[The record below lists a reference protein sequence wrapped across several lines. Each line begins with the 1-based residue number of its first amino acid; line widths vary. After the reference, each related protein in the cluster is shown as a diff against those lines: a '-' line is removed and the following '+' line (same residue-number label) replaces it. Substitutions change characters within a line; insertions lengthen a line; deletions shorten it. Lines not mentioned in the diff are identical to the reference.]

1 MTTPRKQSKKL
12 FSYYPEGVEY
22 SMSGPAEGTWIR
34 GSRLEAAVAPSRK
47 LADIVDGKTFKKLIL
62 LDKEALIE
70 LRDLSQELIDFMG
83 GE

>member
-1 MTTPRKQSKKL
+1 MKNPRRSARKD
-12 FSYYPEGVEY
+12 FSYYPKGSEH

-34 GSRLEAAVAPSRK
+34 GSRLEAAVSPSRNF
-47 LADIVDGKTFKKLIL
+47 ADIIDGKTLKKLTM
-62 LDKEALIE
+62 LDKEALVE